1 MKTLL
6 QGGAKALSGNKV
18 NSKEILGLFIGMIV
32 WLIFVLF
39 LGRWLWNNILIK
51 LIPGIKPITSIW
63 QILGLAILISL
74 LTGF

>member
-1 MKTLL
+1 MKSLL
-6 QGGAKALSGNKV
+6 RGGAKALSGNKV
-18 NSKEILGLFIGMIV
+18 NGREMLGLFIGMIV
-32 WLIFVLF
+32 WLVFVLF

-63 QILGLAILISL
+63 QILGLSVLISL